1 MVCGNRGTWL
11 PKIGLKSVMA
21 SEGTVCLPSVSV
33 SSKCLWRTAWNEKS
47 FKLIQVVLFVWHSLT
62 VEQKAIFIGFSNEKC
77 CFVMSR
83 NNNKFAY
90 IYIMVWQIWTE
101 TFTSDALQDSR
112 LQVWQRFIAYNLKK
126 GNEMECKF
134 IICQITYNSVCTGGV
149 CVLFVPTKFMSVFCL
164 SQHRHVCLL
173 FAQHQ
178 NLN

>member
-1 MVCGNRGTWL
+1 M
-11 PKIGLKSVMA
+11 SVA
-21 SEGTVCLPSVSV
+21 N
-33 SSKCLWRTAWNEKS
+33 SSYERTAWNEKS

-90 IYIMVWQIWTE
+90 IYIVVWQIWTE
-101 TFTSDALQDSR
+101 TFSSDALKDSK
-112 LQVWQRFIAYNLKK
+112 LQNWQRFIAYNLKK

-149 CVLFVPTKFMSVFCL
+149 CLLFVPTKFMSVFCL

-178 NLN
+178 NLKFIFFFATCKLVPII

>member
-1 MVCGNRGTWL
+1 M
-11 PKIGLKSVMA
+11 SV
-21 SEGTVCLPSVSV
+21 EN
-33 SSKCLWRTAWNEKS
+33 SSYERTAWNEKS

-62 VEQKAIFIGFSNEKC
+62 VEQKAIFIGFSNEKY

-90 IYIMVWQIWTE
+90 IYIVVWQIWTE
-101 TFTSDALQDSR
+101 IFSSDALKDSK
-112 LQVWQRFIAYNLKK
+112 LQNWQRFIAYNFKVK
-126 GNEMECKF
+126 WNGMF

-149 CVLFVPTKFMSVFCL
+149 YLLFVPTKFMSVFCL

-178 NLN
+178 NLHFIFFFATCKLVPII

>member
-1 MVCGNRGTWL
+1 MFVVN
-11 PKIGLKSVMA
+11 
-21 SEGTVCLPSVSV
+21 
-33 SSKCLWRTAWNEKS
+33 SSYERTAWNEKS
-47 FKLIQVVLFVWHSLT
+47 FKIIKVILFVWHSLT

-101 TFTSDALQDSR
+101 TFSSDALQDSR

-134 IICQITYNSVCTGGV
+134 IICQITYYSVCTEGV
-149 CVLFVPTKFMSVFCL
+149 CLLFVPTKFMSVFCL
-164 SQHRHVCLL
+164 SQHRLCLSTVRPTPKHEIYFL
-173 FAQHQ
+173 FC
-178 NLN
+178 NL